1 MFVPFGDERM
11 QLGFEVGDVVSR
23 ARIISSSFASSANGH
38 GISSA
43 RLFPHFWTRVLMFCV
58 DTSVHDHLV
67 VSRSAPHAGRW
78 QQPRCEAVS
87 SLRAELCRPFESR
100 SSSIELLSNDAT
112 DGCSPREQRKQLA
125 SCFVFEFVLG
135 ALEFV
140 LRDNEFVLPDNDW
153 ADRCS
158 SREER
163 NSSRDA
169 FLLEITAR
177 KHEITARKHDVD
189 ARRHEIDDK
198 GHSRDDETSSRA
210 ARALVGDA
218 FGHARDAVNVGGT
231 ASYLVQLAGR
241 ECPIQT
247 SP

>member
-1 MFVPFGDERM
+1 MN
-11 QLGFEVGDVVSR
+11 
-23 ARIISSSFASSANGH
+23 SS
-38 GISSA
+38 
-43 RLFPHFWTRVLMFCV
+43 LFPHFWTRVLMFCV

-112 DGCSPREQRKQLA
+112 DGCSPREQVSNSRVVL
-125 SCFVFEFVLG
+125 VFEFVLG